1 MPYSIPRYSSTLS
14 FSAFP
19 HIACFQLH
27 LLPCSMQQ
35 VGLGHHRTSAILP
48 RSCTWRA
55 CPCAGSAAQVLLAGK
70 ISQAALLSAAAYR
83 DEESFRRTTGIAKCR
98 LVVDKNERNT
108 HVRVPSSCVYIC
120 IVATVHGCMDGH
132 AGNMH
137 PAAVFVV
144 K

>member
-1 MPYSIPRYSSTLS
+1 M
-14 FSAFP
+14 
-19 HIACFQLH
+19 
-27 LLPCSMQQ
+27 
-35 VGLGHHRTSAILP
+35 LP

-83 DEESFRRTTGIAKCR
+83 DEVSFRRTTGIAKCR

-120 IVATVHGCMDGH
+120 VVATVHGCMDGH

-137 PAAVFVV
+137 PGSCFCGEVMTGSPQNRLTPFKRALSNAYAHSRASAVAFSMPAPVWTL
-144 K
+144 KA